1 MPLTLPSP
9 PKAFGTI
16 RHVFDSSLKAT
27 LGQTNEL
34 QLRKVRSAVV
44 VLVDGLGVEQIQQ
57 RAGHAPFLNSLINKG
72 TISHCV
78 FPATT
83 SANIGSFATGLMPGE
98 HGLIGHLVWDKHHDE
113 RLNLLVGWNERTN
126 PLEWQPHQT
135 VAERAGLSGIQPY
148 VIAAGEYRDTPY
160 TKATMRGA
168 SFIAAESWVERFQRA
183 NELLRGKEQSLTY
196 LYIPEL
202 DKYGHKNGWTSSGY
216 ATMLEDLDAQF
227 RSFVSRLPKDV
238 GVIFT
243 ADHGMVETT
252 KDRQLI
258 LDDQLEAGGHLEF
271 YGGDTRAGYVYLDDP
286 SSIDKV
292 VESLEPLSYAFD
304 MVSVKSATEAGLFGK
319 VGFEATSRLPDLMLL
334 AKSNYTLY
342 HSKHFKPRSFEM
354 ISHHGSLTP
363 AETRIPLIRFGF

>member
-1 MPLTLPSP
+1 MPLTLPLQ

-27 LGQTNEL
+27 LGQPNEL
-34 QLRKVRSAVV
+34 GLRTVRSAVV
-44 VLVDGLGVEQIQQ
+44 VLVDGLGIGQIQQ
-57 RAGHAPFLNSLINKG
+57 RAGHAPFISSHINKS
-72 TISHCV
+72 TITHCV

-113 RLNLLVGWNERTN
+113 RMNLLVGWNERTD

-135 VAERAGLSGIQPY
+135 VAERASIQSMPTY

-160 TKATMRGA
+160 TQATMRGA
-168 SFIAAESWVERFQRA
+168 TFVSAESWEERFQKA
-183 NELLRGKEQSLTY
+183 TELLRSKDQSLTY

-216 ATMLEDLDAQF
+216 ATMLEDLDATF
-227 RSFVSRLPKDV
+227 RSFVSKLPKDV
-238 GVIFT
+238 GVILT

-258 LDDQLEAGGHLEF
+258 LDTELERGGHLEF
-271 YGGDTRAGYVYLDDP
+271 YGGDTRAGFVYLDDP
-286 SSIDKV
+286 SSIDEV
-292 VESLEPLSYAFD
+292 VENLEPYSYAFD
-304 MVSVKSATEAGLFGK
+304 MVSVSEAVTAGLFGEI
-319 VGFEATSRLPDLMLL
+319 GYEAKNRLPDLMLL

-342 HSKHFKPRSFEM
+342 HSKFFKARSFEM
-354 ISHHGSLTP
+354 IAHHGSLTP
-363 AETRIPLIRFGF
+363 QETRIPLIRFGF

>member
-1 MPLTLPSP
+1 M
-9 PKAFGTI
+9 
-16 RHVFDSSLKAT
+16 FDSSLRAT
-27 LGQTNEL
+27 LGEQNPL
-34 QLRKVRSAVV
+34 GLKQVRSALV
-44 VLVDGLGVEQIQQ
+44 VLVDGLGIEQLQQ
-57 RAGHAPFLNSLINKG
+57 RAGHAPYLNGLINKS
-72 TISHCV
+72 TITQCV

-98 HGLIGHLVWDKHHDE
+98 HGLIGHLVWDKHHNE
-113 RLNLLVGWNERTN
+113 RLNLLVGWNERTD
-126 PLEWQPHQT
+126 PMEWQPHQT
-135 VAERAGLSGIQPY
+135 VTERAVASGIQPY
-148 VIAAGEYRDTPY
+148 VIAANEYRDTPY

-168 SFIAAESWVERFQRA
+168 TFLAAESWEDRFARA
-183 NELLRGKEQSLTY
+183 REILAQSQKSLTY

-258 LDDQLEAGGHLEF
+258 LDEPLEQGGHLEF
-271 YGGDTRAGYVYLDDP
+271 YGGDTRAGFVYLDDP
-286 SSIDKV
+286 GSIPAV
-292 VESLEPLSYAFD
+292 VNNLEPWSYAFE
-304 MVSVKSATEAGLFGK
+304 MLSVKSASEAGLFGEI
-319 VGFEATSRLPDLMLL
+319 GFEAKSRLPDLMLL

-363 AETRIPLIRFGF
+363 AETRIPLFKFGY